1 MIAGIVQGYSISILD
16 EIQLVSGVIA
26 VTFGEF
32 TVKLLNLLEYF
43 EFSFISINQY
53 NINSPWPYTAKSI
66 VKQLTQLFTHMFI
79 QAFTDYW
86 L

>member
-1 MIAGIVQGYSISILD
+1 MIVSLVQVTHFQYWVKFFRDCFSIWR
-16 EIQLVSGVIA
+16 
-26 VTFGEF
+26 F
-32 TVKLLNLLEYF
+32 TVKLLNFLEYVKYF

-66 VKQLTQLFTHMFI
+66 DSQLTQLFTHMFI
-79 QAFTDYW
+79 QALTEYW